1 MVYFVAPAVTVV
13 VRALP
18 VELMCV
24 IFRLLDSPLASISIN
39 NRIDVIKSIYLCHI
53 ISNFSQIKNIEALV
67 IINVLLMQQTPK
79 PSAHVPSLVPPFD
92 SHSCLQRQ

>member
-1 MVYFVAPAVTVV
+1 MVYFVAPAVIVV

-39 NRIDVIKSIYLCHI
+39 NRIDVIKSIYLCHF
-53 ISNFSQIKNIEALV
+53 ISNFTIKNIEALV

-79 PSAHVPSLVPPFD
+79 PSAQLPLLVPPRAL
-92 SHSCLQRQ
+92 HSWL